1 MTQLQFKFRFK
12 DIDELV
18 APNSYK
24 AKVDEEKTLTTTYG
38 KEYNI
43 KQLKDCGKD
52 FDVLNIKLVVH
63 GLSPAPRP
71 TIISWDEMK
80 QALRLGNRKK
90 FGALKSLFERF
101 TDQFEGVE
109 KVVLGKSLF
118 PLIVI
123 QQCDLV

>member
-1 MTQLQFKFRFK
+1 MK
-12 DIDELV
+12 DV
-18 APNSYK
+18 
-24 AKVDEEKTLTTTYG
+24 
-38 KEYNI
+38 

-63 GLSPAPRP
+63 GLSAAPRP

-80 QALRLGNRKK
+80 QALRLVNRKKK

-118 PLIVI
+118 SSHRYTAV
-123 QQCDLV
+123 